1 MGSLRFT
8 HLDEDGSGYVEGFC
22 LVGKEVFEE
31 EGGAFERTVITTATS
46 YGLKTQDLV
55 VIYHTLPTGVKVYRV
70 GPNISA
76 NTDLIYKAI
85 LDDVSLGKDEDEE
98 PPRTLKEVVY
108 IGGKEALQAGDN
120 ITIDADD
127 ESETITIGAE
137 ATSIADKS
145 VGIDALSDEVDARLL
160 PPKLGTMGQV
170 LAVNADADDTEWV
183 DPQSGP
189 PGRDGVDG
197 RDGRDGMDSTV
208 PGPPGRDGRDG
219 ADSVVPGPPGRDGRD
234 GIDGTSLTINYRKV
248 AKNGTDWTD
257 LVTGSNYNADYIYRI
272 TAIVNSDHTE
282 TVSIKGGDLALAS
295 GNSGLK
301 MFIRNNARSCDIRLN
316 KGKIQGRLN
325 DSATCTFTVMWAP
338 IAITTIS

>member
-85 LDDVSLGKDEDEE
+85 LDLVADGSDDDDESSQTFEE
-98 PPRTLKEVVY
+98 LVY
-108 IGGKEALQAGDN
+108 AGGKEVLQAGEN
-120 ITIDADD
+120 ITITEDDDA
-127 ESETITIGAE
+127 ETLTISATASSGPTTIG
-137 ATSIADKS
+137 DKT
-145 VGIDALSDEVDARLL
+145 VGERALTDEVDARLL
-160 PPKLGTMGQV
+160 PSALGDAGQV
-170 LAVNADADDTEWV
+170 VAVNGDADGVEWV
-183 DPQSGP
+183 DPMSGP
-189 PGRDGVDG
+189 QGIQGIQGEKGDPGIQGEKGD
-197 RDGRDGMDSTV
+197 
-208 PGPPGRDGRDG
+208 PGIQGEKGD
-219 ADSVVPGPPGRDGRD
+219 PGRDGRD

-338 IAITTIS
+338 ISITTIS